1 MDLEAQSMYYD
12 DQYASVEWDAQ
23 TGCVIHTWKKFVTGE
38 PYRKVLHKIT
48 ELITLR
54 KCPILLADTRQMS
67 ALSLA
72 DQQWTIVEWAPQMAA
87 AGHRVTALVMPE
99 KAIAQM
105 TLKHMTTVNPDQQ
118 AQVDVQMQ
126 YFSEIE
132 AAKAWIK
139 QNKTKYI
146 PTK

>member
-1 MDLEAQSMYYD
+1 MNLEAQSIYYD

-23 TGCVIHTWKKFVTGE
+23 TGCVIQTWKKFVTGE
-38 PYRKVLHKIT
+38 AYQKVLNKIT
-48 ELITLR
+48 ELVTLR

-72 DQQWTIVEWAPQMAA
+72 DQQWTLVEWAPKMAA
-87 AGHRVTALVMPE
+87 AGHRVTAVVMPE
-99 KAIAQM
+99 KMIAQI

-118 AQVDVQMQ
+118 AKADVQLQ

-132 AAKAWIK
+132 AAKAWIS
-139 QNKTKYI
+139 QNKAKYYK
-146 PTK
+146 P